1 MKKYWFA
8 LKLYGVASVVLV
20 LSFLQVKHAYTE
32 LQKRQ
37 TVSKEDQKE
46 KELWNAA
53 GLFQPQEATA
63 KK

>member
-8 LKLYGVASVVLV
+8 LKLYGVASMVLV

-46 KELWNAA
+46 LWNAA
-53 GLFQPQEATA
+53 GLFQPQDATA